1 MYITVMYIVLTNVRV
16 ITLGIYIRPYF
27 EQIIQ
32 SFYQFFFFNQTLR
45 SVRVEI
51 NLEFF
56 IVFLL

>member
-1 MYITVMYIVLTNVRV
+1 MYITLMYIVLTNVRV
-16 ITLGIYIRPYF
+16 ITLDYIRPYF

-32 SFYQFFFFNQTLR
+32 SFYQFFFSNQTLR

-51 NLEFF
+51 KLDFF